1 MRHLRH
7 TLLLLAPVA
16 LLGACSKKS
25 DDDLSSLSL
34 LVAYFE
40 GDARLDVASAATMTS
55 DRSIEFTLS
64 DQISSIDTVEL
75 TRVIGG
81 TTITCAMNDDDEQ
94 VLFGFSDWPA
104 SDTDYTV
111 TARAGAESRA
121 FGPYDITVVAPGE
134 VVNGEVSM
142 GDQAY
147 DISGYGPFFQSRH
160 VAWGGGW
167 TYANWT
173 SILAED
179 LPRLLDFATLV
190 VGGQL
195 TAVSPDDILTH
206 YQPAR
211 LVNDCGYLTTT
222 FVEYTGALDPEAA
235 DLTLADVQGLPDPP
249 ATATSLPIAEGTRF
263 VYRTAEGKKGLIKL
277 VNLMD
282 TGAGI
287 YFGLHYGAEQ

>member
-1 MRHLRH
+1 MRSI
-7 TLLLLAPVA
+7 LLLLAPLV
-16 LLGACSKKS
+16 LLAGCSKKS
-25 DDDLSSLSL
+25 DDDLGELSL
-34 LVAYFE
+34 LVDYFD
-40 GDARLDVASAATMTS
+40 GDALVAVASSATMTS
-55 DRSIEFTLS
+55 DRSIQFTLS
-64 DQISSIDTVEL
+64 NQSSAIDTVEL
-75 TRVIGG
+75 TRVVGG
-81 TTITCAMNDDDEQ
+81 TSITCAMNDDDEQ
-94 VLFGFSDWPA
+94 VLFGFADWPA

-111 TARAGAESRA
+111 TARAGAQSRS

-134 VVNGEVSM
+134 VVNGEVTM
-142 GDQAY
+142 GDQDY
-147 DISGYGPFFQSRH
+147 DINGYGPFFQSRH
-160 VAWGGGW
+160 VEWGGGW

-179 LPRLLDFATLV
+179 LPRILDFATLV

-222 FVEYTGALDPEAA
+222 FVEYTGALDPEAG